1 MDICHAERTAKNERA
16 RGQIVLVVK
25 SAVLDRGKVVVFCCF
40 YRVTST
46 RDVWGRIFAIFTIFS
61 NFSFEA
67 VLEYK
72 EGTELFLFKFVFSRI
87 EQRKSTYA
95 R

>member
-1 MDICHAERTAKNERA
+1 MSSKKPSYIDSLFNIGFIVLLFYWKFATLRGRQKNERA

-46 RDVWGRIFAIFTIFS
+46 RDVWGRFFAIFTIF
-61 NFSFEA
+61 
-67 VLEYK
+67 
-72 EGTELFLFKFVFSRI
+72 
-87 EQRKSTYA
+87 
-95 R
+95 